1 MIAPAL
7 QRLLTGVLLVA
18 IALGA
23 VASPSWAEPAG
34 LESLRSEHRLPW
46 TLADTLAA
54 KAIANCQQQG
64 AHVSATVVDQH
75 GLPIVQLQG
84 DGAAPHTWNL
94 SFQKAYTAAALG
106 PLQGVSTTSAVAA
119 KLRASQ
125 QGVGELALPTTSV
138 ANITPIAG
146 GMVIET
152 DHEVLGGIGVS
163 GAKSGLQDEQCA
175 ANALESLQQAMPL
188 KSQ

>member
-1 MIAPAL
+1 MIATAL

-23 VASPSWAEPAG
+23 VATPSWAEPAG
-34 LESLRSEHRLPW
+34 LESLPSEYRLPW

-54 KAIANCQQQG
+54 KAIENCQQQG

-119 KLRASQ
+119 KLRASR